1 MHDRGMTKIEVTDA
15 LSVSLIEGPAR
26 MAIQLDQERAMAVGA
41 ALIEFAMRRPTDNTH
56 MDQTMNI
63 ETSSVLSNLGRSS
76 HGAL

>member
-1 MHDRGMTKIEVTDA
+1 MTISTTKLEINDA
-15 LSVSLIEGPAR
+15 LCVALLDGPER
-26 MAIQLDQERAMAVGA
+26 MAIQLDRERAMAVGA